1 MALPY
6 FQLSSL
12 FFFKTLSSNLS
23 IVTADI
29 PTGGGGN
36 MASQAQDEKGAAQHP
51 IKATTAPPSEAP
63 YKWFQQPTELI
74 Q

>member
-1 MALPY
+1 MALSY
-6 FQLSSL
+6 FQHSRL
-12 FFFKTLSSNLS
+12 FFFKTLSSSLS
-23 IVTADI
+23 ILTAGK
-29 PTGGGGN
+29 PTGGEKEL
-36 MASQAQDEKGAAQHP
+36 ASQAQDEKGAAQHP